1 MSSTT
6 LPRRSRLTPAARAR
20 SRAPIAVAG
29 LAIAALVTGCRTT
42 TTPSA
47 AAFCRRV
54 EANRSVLQ
62 GAGTDAA
69 GVARTLAAYRNVA
82 QVAPA
87 GVRDAWGTVT
97 ALVESAASAD
107 LTVPQTNERLAAR
120 SLAAKPEIDS
130 IVHYTKSTCGLD
142 IAAAAPV
149 TAPVPAPTAQATGDP
164 APTAPATGQ
173 PAPGDLAT
181 ADAAAATDATPAIVE
196 EPGTVPPTVAG

>member
-20 SRAPIAVAG
+20 PRVPIAVAG
-29 LAIAALVTGCRTT
+29 LAVAALVTGCRTT

-87 GVRDAWGTVT
+87 GPGVRKG
-97 ALVESAASAD
+97 LESSGAIPNSLHVSA
-107 LTVPQTNERLAAR
+107 
-120 SLAAKPEIDS
+120 
-130 IVHYTKSTCGLD
+130 C
-142 IAAAAPV
+142 
-149 TAPVPAPTAQATGDP
+149 
-164 APTAPATGQ
+164 
-173 PAPGDLAT
+173 
-181 ADAAAATDATPAIVE
+181 
-196 EPGTVPPTVAG
+196 

>member
-6 LPRRSRLTPAARAR
+6 ALRRRLAPLASARPRAL
-20 SRAPIAVAG
+20 IGAG
-29 LAIAALVTGCRTT
+29 LAAAALLAGCRTT

-54 EANRSVLQ
+54 EANRSVLHGG
-62 GAGTDAA
+62 GADAA

-107 LTVPQTNERLAAR
+107 LSEPQTNERLAAR

-130 IVHYTKSTCGLD
+130 IVNYTKSTCGLD

-149 TAPVPAPTAQATGDP
+149 TPSVPAPGASATADP
-164 APTAPATGQ
+164 AIDPATGV
-173 PAPGDLAT
+173 GAT
-181 ADAAAATDATPAIVE
+181 ATEDTPTTVE
-196 EPGTVPPTVAG
+196 PPGTVPPTAAG

>member
-1 MSSTT
+1 M
-6 LPRRSRLTPAARAR
+6 LFRS
-20 SRAPIAVAG
+20 
-29 LAIAALVTGCRTT
+29 
-42 TTPSA
+42 
-47 AAFCRRV
+47 
-54 EANRSVLQ
+54 
-62 GAGTDAA
+62 
-69 GVARTLAAYRNVA
+69 
-82 QVAPA
+82 

-149 TAPVPAPTAQATGDP
+149 TAPVPAPTAPATGD
-164 APTAPATGQ
+164 PATGQ
-173 PAPGDLAT
+173 PATGEPAT
-181 ADAAAATDATPAIVE
+181 ANGAGATDATPTTVE

>member
-1 MSSTT
+1 MSPTT
-6 LPRRSRLTPAARAR
+6 ALRRRLAPGERAR
-20 SRAPIAVAG
+20 PRAFVGAS
-29 LAIAALVTGCRTT
+29 LAAAALLSGCRTT

-62 GAGTDAA
+62 GAGADAA

-107 LTVPQTNERLAAR
+107 LSEPQTNERLAAR

-130 IVHYTKSTCGLD
+130 IVTYTKSTCGLD
-142 IAAAAPV
+142 IAAAATV
-149 TAPVPAPTAQATGDP
+149 TPPAPAATAS
-164 APTAPATGQ
+164 
-173 PAPGDLAT
+173 AT
-181 ADAAAATDATPAIVE
+181 ADPATDPATQSGTAAADDPPTTVE
-196 EPGTVPPTVAG
+196 APGTVPPTAAG

>member
-20 SRAPIAVAG
+20 PRVPIAVAG
-29 LAIAALVTGCRTT
+29 LAVAALVTGCRTT

-130 IVHYTKSTCGLD
+130 IVNYTKSTCGLD

-149 TAPVPAPTAQATGDP
+149 TAPVPAPTA
-164 APTAPATGQ
+164 PATGQ
-173 PAPGDLAT
+173 PAPGDTAT